1 MNLHSPSESRVSL
14 RDRFKAA
21 TREAILDAA
30 AGLLTSEGAAHARI
44 EDIAASAGVAVGTVY
59 NYFEDRTALVTAL
72 LESRTRSLFEALDAP
87 ADMAPSV
94 PRTDKVERALRAG
107 SPGPDAFEAE
117 LHHFVSA
124 VGRHFDS
131 NRFLL
136 TVLLEE
142 ERHRGVDA
150 RSASR
155 RRTVFEELLARAERL
170 MAKGIRVKALRKGE
184 PALYAALLVGM
195 VRGVAMSVLARG
207 EAFTTSG
214 TDHIV
219 GVFLNGAAR

>member
-1 MNLHSPSESRVSL
+1 MRE
-14 RDRFKAA
+14 RFRTA

-30 AGLLTSEGAAHARI
+30 ARLLTTEGASHTRM

-72 LESRTRSLFEALDAP
+72 LESRTKTLFEALDGSPKLGGSPAP
-87 ADMAPSV
+87 LH
-94 PRTDKVERALRAG
+94 LRAAK
-107 SPGPDAFEAE
+107 GPKGDAAAFEAE
-117 LHHFVSA
+117 LGRFVSA
-124 VGRHFDS
+124 VAAHFDT
-131 NRFLL
+131 NRLLL

-150 RSASR
+150 RAASR

-170 MAKGIRVKALRKGE
+170 MASGIRTRAIRKGD

-195 VRGVAMSVLARG
+195 VRGVAMSVLVRG
-207 EAFTTSG
+207 EAFAAGG
-214 TDHIV
+214 TDAIV
-219 GVFLNGAAR
+219 RVFMSGAAR

>member
-1 MNLHSPSESRVSL
+1 L
-14 RDRFKAA
+14 RDRFRAA

-30 AGLLTSEGAAHARI
+30 ARLLTTEGAAYARM

-72 LESRTRSLFEALDAP
+72 LESRTKSLFDALDGSTGQAGV
-87 ADMAPSV
+87 PSEL
-94 PRTDKVERALRAG
+94 DEGSERGAKGASAG
-107 SPGPDAFEAE
+107 AAAFEAE
-117 LHHFVSA
+117 LGRFVSA
-124 VGRHFDS
+124 VAGHFDT

-150 RSASR
+150 RAASR

-170 MAKGIRVKALRKGE
+170 MSKGIRMRAIRKGD
-184 PALYAALLVGM
+184 PALYASLLVGM
-195 VRGVAMSVLARG
+195 LRGVAMSVLVRG
-207 EAFTTSG
+207 EAFAASG
-214 TDHIV
+214 TDGIV
-219 GVFLNGAAR
+219 RVFMNGAAR